1 MMYLHYQPL
10 RNVTSLALTNISTI
24 INTVIFQST
33 NFDRQEQLRTLRGEL
48 QEQRLNSAEVVAV
61 SLDLFSWVSHI
72 KLFQMIFDTRLAS
85 SIDTSR

>member
-10 RNVTSLALTNISTI
+10 RNVTSHALTNISTI
-24 INTVIFQST
+24 INMVIFQST

-61 SLDLFSWVSHI
+61 SLDLVSWVSHI
-72 KLFQMIFDTRLAS
+72 KPFQMIFDTR
-85 SIDTSR
+85 

>member
-24 INTVIFQST
+24 INTVIQST

-61 SLDLFSWVSHI
+61 SHQTISDDI
-72 KLFQMIFDTRLAS
+72 
-85 SIDTSR
+85 

>member
-10 RNVTSLALTNISTI
+10 RNVRSLALTNINTI

-61 SLDLFSWVSHI
+61 SLDRF
-72 KLFQMIFDTRLAS
+72 FCE
-85 SIDTSR
+85 SRQTISDDI

>member
-1 MMYLHYQPL
+1 MYLHYQPL

-24 INTVIFQST
+24 INTVIQST

-61 SLDLFSWVSHI
+61 SHQTISDDI
-72 KLFQMIFDTRLAS
+72 
-85 SIDTSR
+85 

>member
-24 INTVIFQST
+24 INMVIFQSIY
-33 NFDRQEQLRTLRGEL
+33 FDRQEQLRTLRGEL

-61 SLDLFSWVSHI
+61 SLDRFVCESHQTI
-72 KLFQMIFDTRLAS
+72 SDDI
-85 SIDTSR
+85 